1 MKKKTS
7 ISLLLVLVFFSCA
20 TADGNGRGPA
30 RDEAAALSAGNSI
43 ASTEENGAGLSL
55 DEAIARSARD
65 VAAKLPAGMRV
76 AVVAFES
83 PEQNLSGYIM
93 DEIAGELTAGSL
105 EVADRNNLAYV
116 YKELG
121 FQTSG
126 EVDDESAQAVG
137 KFLGARYVIVGQFVD
152 LGGRYRYRLNG
163 INVETAVHESSTRL
177 DVRNDRYFQ

>member
-1 MKKKTS
+1 MKQKTTV
-7 ISLLLVLVFFSCA
+7 LLLLAAVLFSCA
-20 TADGNGRGPA
+20 TAD
-30 RDEAAALSAGNSI
+30 AGG
-43 ASTEENGAGLSL
+43 EGLSL
-55 DEAIARSARD
+55 DEVIARSARD
-65 VAAKLPAGMRV
+65 IAAKLPPGMRV

-105 EVADRNNLAYV
+105 EVADRNNLEYV

-137 KFLGARYVIVGQFVD
+137 KFLGARYVITGQFVD